1 MYILA
6 IFQYEICQTKNYLDL
21 CVSVSRFV
29 FNLTMDINFLR
40 DEFESNTEWRL
51 RRQFLETNIDSLPL
65 DRLVCLSRCFINM
78 TLYGCSYPTPV
89 MIEVQERGRG
99 LVEEVEAGKK
109 AQKKQEYSQSFVNS
123 S

>member
-1 MYILA
+1 M
-6 IFQYEICQTKNYLDL
+6 EVD
-21 CVSVSRFV
+21 S
-29 FNLTMDINFLR
+29 LR

-51 RRQFLETNIDSLPL
+51 RRQFLETNIDSLDL

-78 TLYGCSYPTPV
+78 TVYGCSYPRPV

-99 LVEEVEAGKK
+99 LVEEVEQGKK
-109 AQKKQEYSQSFVNS
+109 AQAKQEYSQKFVKS

>member
-1 MYILA
+1 
-6 IFQYEICQTKNYLDL
+6 
-21 CVSVSRFV
+21 
-29 FNLTMDINFLR
+29 MDINSLR

-99 LVEEVEAGKK
+99 LVEEVEAGRK
-109 AQKKQEYSQSFVNS
+109 AQKKKQEYSPKLCEELII
-123 S
+123 